1 MSEKWIAACLGLTF
15 LAATVQAAFP
25 LQHRAAWDITQP
37 RGETRAI
44 DFDTSEGTR
53 MSVDLSPTG
62 ESLIFDLLGHVY
74 RVPISGGV
82 AKCLTADSG
91 LAINFQPRYSP
102 DGKKIAFVSDRSGQF
117 NVWTMNTDGA
127 APRLVAAELDHRLDE
142 PEWSPDGKYILSG
155 ART

>member
-1 MSEKWIAACLGLTF
+1 MRSGSRPVSVSRFWPRPCKLP
-15 LAATVQAAFP
+15 FP

-127 APRLVAAELDHRLDE
+127 APRLVAA
-142 PEWSPDGKYILSG
+142 G
-155 ART
+155 ARPPARRTGMVSRR